1 MAKKKKSNRSLT
13 LVIIVMAIICVFV
26 GYLVGL
32 NLFRWM
38 KGGTDQAAQTENNT
52 QEQVQQQEDTND
64 ISQSI
69 EESETESEQTQT
81 AVEENTTETQETN
94 QVTSPEENQ
103 NVFKIQV
110 GAFSQKANAESFKKE
125 LEDKGYDVIIK
136 EASTFKVR
144 VLGKQTREETE
155 KIEEQ
160 LIELGYDTFIVK

>member
-81 AVEENTTETQETN
+81 AVEENT
-94 QVTSPEENQ
+94 SWG
-103 NVFKIQV
+103 F
-110 GAFSQKANAESFKKE
+110 FS
-125 LEDKGYDVIIK
+125 KGK
-136 EASTFKVR
+136 CRKF
-144 VLGKQTREETE
+144 
-155 KIEEQ
+155 
-160 LIELGYDTFIVK
+160 